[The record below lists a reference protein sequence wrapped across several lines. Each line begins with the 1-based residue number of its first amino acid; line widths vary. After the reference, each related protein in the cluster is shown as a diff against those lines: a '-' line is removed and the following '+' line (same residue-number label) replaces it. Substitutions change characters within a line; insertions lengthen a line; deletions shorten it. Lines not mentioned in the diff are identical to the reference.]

1 MKVLIIVDVQ
11 NSFCPGGSLAV
22 ENGDRIIPTINKLSN
37 SGMFDK
43 IIATQDWHPE
53 NHMSFADRYGVEPF
67 TVNEEAGQMVW
78 PVHCVQGTKGAEL
91 RPSLDQRPI
100 QYIVRKGM
108 DKEVESYSGFFDN
121 NKQNR
126 TALCSIIQDS
136 CENEEA
142 ANIELYI
149 VGIATDVC
157 VLNTALD
164 GRILNWQ
171 GRTIVVEDAI
181 AGVTEEGS
189 EQALEQMR
197 SEGIEIVNSED
208 II

>member
-1 MKVLIIVDVQ
+1 MKVLLVIDCQ
-11 NSFCPGGSLAV
+11 NDFCPGGSLAV
-22 ENGDRIIPTINKLSN
+22 EDGDRIIPIINKLSN

-43 IIATQDWHPE
+43 IVATQDWHPE
-53 NHMSFADRYGVEPF
+53 GHMSFASRYGVEPF
-67 TVNEEAGQMVW
+67 TMNEDAGQMVW

-136 CENEEA
+136 CDGENPED
-142 ANIELYI
+142 IEIYV

-164 GRILNWQ
+164 ARILNWQ
-171 GRTIVVEDAI
+171 GRTVVVEDAV
-181 AGVTEEGS
+181 AGVTEDGS
-189 EQALEQMR
+189 KKALEQMKG
-197 SEGIEIVNSED
+197 EGIEVLNSKD